1 MGIMQVEANRILTD
15 EESIQMVLKEFHKI
29 EKQIT
34 ETTKKKKNMDLEILK
49 EYTKNSE
56 KEHDVLAIY
65 EVIKNF
71 ENK

>member
-1 MGIMQVEANRILTD
+1 MQVEANRILTD

>member
-1 MGIMQVEANRILTD
+1 MSQ
-15 EESIQMVLKEFHKI
+15 FI
-29 EKQIT
+29 ENQKWRYA
-34 ETTKKKKNMDLEILK
+34 TKKFDATKKVSASDLEILK

-71 ENK
+71 ENKFRRFGNVGF

>member
-1 MGIMQVEANRILTD
+1 
-15 EESIQMVLKEFHKI
+15 MVLKEFHKI

-56 KEHDVLAIY
+56 KENDVLAIY

>member
-1 MGIMQVEANRILTD
+1 
-15 EESIQMVLKEFHKI
+15 
-29 EKQIT
+29 
-34 ETTKKKKNMDLEILK
+34 MDLEILK